1 MSLAAFDAYR
11 DDDARKLMIEYVMR
25 SRIIDAPRAVN
36 ELRGLNHVGLAYVY
50 RDAVAAGWR
59 SSGTVANDYDPC
71 AVRV

>member
-50 RDAVAAGWR
+50 RDALAASFGA
-59 SSGTVANDYDPC
+59 SAKAAADYDPC
-71 AVRV
+71 AVVR